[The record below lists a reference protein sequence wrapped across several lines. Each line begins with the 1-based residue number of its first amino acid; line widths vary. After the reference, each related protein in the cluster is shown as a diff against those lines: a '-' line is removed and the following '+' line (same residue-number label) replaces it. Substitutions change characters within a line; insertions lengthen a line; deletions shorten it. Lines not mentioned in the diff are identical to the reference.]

1 MAMQEWPCWADPG
14 SRKGDGD
21 KMKKIYYAA
30 VGNNGGIVTDD
41 YENALVCKRYLR
53 GHVYTKKFFD
63 FDEAEEYL
71 LDHISEMAPIG
82 CPIPEH

>member
-1 MAMQEWPCWADPG
+1 
-14 SRKGDGD
+14 
-21 KMKKIYYAA
+21 MKKFYYAA

-71 LDHISEMAPIG
+71 LDHITEVAPIG
-82 CPIPEH
+82 CPIPEHCKLNQMITIRKLMNQ